1 METYHN
7 LLVQDFDREITIQ
20 LLQSSSMMIH
30 NISSEAFKK
39 YLLQTEYFKQV
50 FSHAYDFADSEIIEN
65 YMSLLKGLAVNLSC
79 QELRDYL
86 FESNFSLFTGAMIF
100 FNNPEPLVKTS
111 ARNVVLKVLKGS
123 F

>member
-86 FESNFSLFTGAMIF
+86 FESNFSLFTG
-100 FNNPEPLVKTS
+100 
-111 ARNVVLKVLKGS
+111 R
-123 F
+123 

>member
-1 METYHN
+1 
-7 LLVQDFDREITIQ
+7 
-20 LLQSSSMMIH
+20 MMIH
-30 NISSEAFKK
+30 NITNVPFKS
-39 YLLQTEYFKQV
+39 YLLHSEYFKQV

-65 YMSLLKGLAVNLSC
+65 FMSLLKGFAVNLTS

-86 FESNFSLFTGAMIF
+86 FDSNFSLFTGAMIF

-111 ARNVVLKVLKGS
+111 ARNVVLKVLKGN